1 MGTIVGIG
9 GGLMAELDN
18 LPIDRAIVDLT
29 GKERPRALFIPT
41 ASYDSPERWGT
52 FQGVYGARI
61 GCDADVL
68 WLLDRRPSRDELE
81 DAILSAD
88 LVYVAGGNTLKMM
101 RRWRF
106 LGVDTVLAE
115 AHRRGVVLAGQSAGM
130 LCWFAWGHSDSFFY
144 YSPES
149 WDYVRVRG
157 MGIIDAIGCPHF
169 NSETAGV
176 PRAESFRRMVAKHPE
191 PAIAV
196 DNHCAIEFTA
206 EGYRLHTARDGV
218 GAYRLFKRQGEL
230 VTEALAHSA
239 SITPM
244 ATLFGGR

>member
-9 GGLMAELDN
+9 GGLMAELDT
-18 LPIDRAIVDLT
+18 LPIDRTIVDLT
-29 GKERPRALFIPT
+29 GKERPRVLFVPT
-41 ASYDSPERWGT
+41 ASYDSPERWQV
-52 FQGVYGARI
+52 FQDVYGARL
-61 GCDADVL
+61 GCDTDVL
-68 WLLDRRPSRDELE
+68 LLLDRTPSRDEL
-81 DAILSAD
+81 DQAILSAD

-115 AHRRGVVLAGQSAGM
+115 AHQRGVVLAGQSAGM

-144 YSPES
+144 YSPND

-157 MGIIDAIGCPHF
+157 MGLIDAIGCPHF
-169 NSETAGV
+169 NSDTAGA
-176 PRAESFRRMVAKHPE
+176 PRADSFRRMVAKHPD

-196 DNHCAIEFTA
+196 DNHCAVEFTGD
-206 EGYRLHTARDGV
+206 GYRVHVAREGV
-218 GAYRLFKRQGEL
+218 GAHQLYKRGGEL
-230 VTEALAHSA
+230 VTEALAQTGSL
-239 SITPM
+239 TPM